1 MKKINTK
8 NLTAIVYED
17 GEVKLQIF
25 SNQKHPTGYWSK
37 DLIKSNFAIHQD
49 KFNYD
54 YIKNELEELSF
65 SFHHQFT
72 SQIEELL
79 HKVKYTLSIDDLA
92 EQISEVVSE
101 QIQET
106 IAWQTEDNEFASNLE
121 GDKYLEFAIELR
133 NEIVKKLK

>member
-1 MKKINTK
+1 
-8 NLTAIVYED
+8 LYED
-17 GEVKLQIF
+17 GEVKLQIY
-25 SNQKHPTGYWSK
+25 SNQKHPTGYKSR

-54 YIKNELEELSF
+54 YIKNELKEVFEKIPR
-65 SFHHQFT
+65 

-79 HKVKYTLSIDDLA
+79 HKVNYTLSIGDLA

-121 GDKYLEFAIELR
+121 GDEYLEFAIELR

>member
-8 NLTAIVYED
+8 NLTAILYED
-17 GEVKLQIF
+17 GEVKLQIY
-25 SNQKHPTGYWSK
+25 SNQKHPTGYNSR

-54 YIKNELEELSF
+54 YIKNELEELF
-65 SFHHQFT
+65 DEAGVFT

>member
-54 YIKNELEELSF
+54 YIKNELEELF
-65 SFHHQFT
+65 DEAEVFT

-121 GDKYLEFAIELR
+121 GDEYLEFAIELR
-133 NEIVKKLK
+133 NKIVKKLK